1 MARPS
6 ILNVRSLPDFV
17 TLYNWNVTLTKTPSG
32 ASAPTNLNFQCLTSS
47 IPKASNELIEINVRG
62 HKVSQPGIQSYDGTL
77 NLQIVE
83 TNDAAVIKF
92 VESWRE
98 LQWKTEEGT
107 QTLRSSTEANF
118 QLQLLNRQDAIIRTY
133 ELIGCYLQDYELGEL
148 GGESQAIQPTL
159 TIKYDY
165 FKSS

>member
-77 NLQIVE
+77 
-83 TNDAAVIKF
+83 T
-92 VESWRE
+92 SR
-98 LQWKTEEGT
+98 
-107 QTLRSSTEANF
+107 
-118 QLQLLNRQDAIIRTY
+118 
-133 ELIGCYLQDYELGEL
+133 
-148 GGESQAIQPTL
+148 
-159 TIKYDY
+159 
-165 FKSS
+165 